1 MCLMSTVTDDVA
13 SVIIAQLL
21 HLQSENPKKVINM
34 YINSPGGSVTA
45 GFAIY
50 DTMQYLSVPIST
62 WCVGQA
68 CSMGALL
75 LAAGSPTMR
84 VALPHSRIMIHQPSG
99 SVGGQATD
107 IAIHAEEIV
116 KVKNTCNEILARHT
130 GQSVEH
136 IKTCVERDRFMSA
149 KEALD
154 FGIIDKIAV
163 NEYNINNTT

>member
-1 MCLMSTVTDDVA
+1 
-13 SVIIAQLL
+13 
-21 HLQSENPKKVINM
+21 
-34 YINSPGGSVTA
+34 VTA

-99 SVGGQATD
+99 SVGVSILYMYVCMYVRFSIIQNCLQVVTLLLR
-107 IAIHAEEIV
+107 V
-116 KVKNTCNEILARHT
+116 KLQILLYMLR
-130 GQSVEH
+130 
-136 IKTCVERDRFMSA
+136 R
-149 KEALD
+149 
-154 FGIIDKIAV
+154 
-163 NEYNINNTT
+163 